1 MVDIKIP
8 DEAQYIIDTLD
19 ANGYEAYVV
28 GGCVRDAVL
37 GEEPK
42 DWDICTPALPEQ
54 TIKCFEGQHII
65 ETGLKHGTVTIMINR
80 KPFEITTY
88 RIDGIYSDNRHP
100 DSVGFVNDLKED
112 LSRRDFTI
120 NAMAY
125 NPRKGFVDFFDG
137 ISDIKNHTV
146 RCVGNADKRFQEDAL
161 RIMRA
166 LRFSSVLG
174 FDIVDETSSAIFR
187 NKERLQNIA
196 VERISSEINKLIVG
210 QNVGALLLYYT
221 PVIRTI
227 LPEISDMI
235 GFEQNNSHH
244 YLDVWRHTIESV
256 ANAPVDKILR
266 LTMLFHDIAKPK
278 CYTVHDSVGH
288 FYGHPQLSSDMTS
301 GILLRLKYDNN
312 TIETVTQLILYH
324 DTDIQ
329 PRKKH
334 IRRWLNRIGEERLC
348 QLIEVKK
355 ADAMAQSEKYR
366 QEKISV
372 LNKIFPIL
380 EEITEQRLCFSLR
393 DLAVTGR
400 DLIAI
405 GMPKGIEVGKALNR
419 LLEMVIDE
427 LVENDKDQLIT
438 MAKKLF
444 QSCFIDDTQK

>member
-1 MVDIKIP
+1 MVNIKIP
-8 DEAQYIIDTLD
+8 DEVQYIIDTLD
-19 ANGYEAYVV
+19 ANGYEAYLV

-88 RIDGIYSDNRHP
+88 RIDGIYSNNRHL
-100 DSVGFVNDLKED
+100 DSVEFINDLKED

-125 NPRKGFVDFFDG
+125 NPSKGFIDFFDG
-137 ISDIKNHTV
+137 ISDIRNHTV
-146 RCVGNADKRFQEDAL
+146 RCVGDADKRFQEDAL

-174 FDIVDETSSAIFR
+174 FDIEDETSAAIFR
-187 NKERLQNIA
+187 NKELLKNIA
-196 VERISSEINKLIVG
+196 LERISSELNKLIVG
-210 QNVGALLLYYT
+210 QNAGYLLSRYT
-221 PVIRTI
+221 AVIQTI
-227 LPEISDMI
+227 IPEISDMI
-235 GFEQNNSHH
+235 GFEQNNSYH

-256 ANAPVDKILR
+256 ANAPVDKVLR

-278 CYTVHDSVGH
+278 CYSVEDSVGH
-288 FYGHPQLSSDMTS
+288 FYGHPQVSSDMTKE
-301 GILLRLKYDNN
+301 ILWRLKYDND

-334 IRRWLNRIGEERLC
+334 IRRWLNRIGEERFR
-348 QLIEVKK
+348 QLIEVKR
-355 ADAMAQSEKYR
+355 ADAMAQSGRYR
-366 QEKISV
+366 QEKNNV
-372 LNKIFPIL
+372 FD
-380 EEITEQRLCFSLR
+380 EIIPVIDEIVAQQLCFSLR
-393 DLAVTGR
+393 DLDVNGR

-405 GMPKGIEVGKALNR
+405 GVPEGVEVGKIINR

-427 LVENDKDQLIT
+427 LVENDKDKLIAI
-438 MAKKLF
+438 AKNL
-444 QSCFIDDTQK
+444 II